1 MTTNLIDRPKHRAL
15 SAASIGAMA
24 IGATARRCAGDRCA
38 RRRAARRPPPRRPT
52 RTFRDAHNRPPDR
65 RPSHDPGI
73 GQSARLEHFQ
83 LVLSTGPWDGSL
95 DSYEDCIRGRL
106 GNGVATT
113 LAPEA
118 RAARRARRRAGKS
131 PPAARLTRPAP
142 ARVGRCPVS
151 RLVIDRV
158 GRSPSAYSWPARHR
172 GLRAT
177 ISVSTHVPR
186 VGGCCRATQA
196 SSTSVSATASGGERP
211 FRSRR
216 DPVSRVTRSHQDRS
230 VGVPSGVGDEYAISE
245 RPTPPRNS
253 RLTGDRTT
261 PTDAGIVRS
270 WPTGRSCHAANGR
283 AERNSRSRPA
293 GDRPSARAHR
303 SR

>member
-1 MTTNLIDRPKHRAL
+1 MAVRATV
-15 SAASIGAMA
+15 SP
-24 IGATARRCAGDRCA
+24 RRS
-38 RRRAARRPPPRRPT
+38 RRRPVPPGAPAA
-52 RTFRDAHNRPPDR
+52 A
-65 RPSHDPGI
+65 
-73 GQSARLEHFQ
+73 Q
-83 LVLSTGPWDGSL
+83 
-95 DSYEDCIRGRL
+95 
-106 GNGVATT
+106 
-113 LAPEA
+113 
-118 RAARRARRRAGKS
+118 GKS
-131 PPAARLTRPAP
+131 PPAARLTGPRRLGLAV
-142 ARVGRCPVS
+142 APVS

-172 GLRAT
+172 GLRRRFPCRRMSRA
-177 ISVSTHVPR
+177 SEVAAVRHRPPARASPR
-186 VGGCCRATQA
+186 P
-196 SSTSVSATASGGERP
+196 RP
-211 FRSRR
+211 AANGRFDRR

-261 PTDAGIVRS
+261 PTDAAIVRS